1 MNAAKK
7 ISLNGNDWKMKEF
20 VGMDWVWRDS
30 VKPDTGDVRWWYP
43 ATVPGSVMHDLA
55 ANGLIPDP
63 HYECNTKLGTTSP
76 QNRSASALPASI
88 PGWCMYRIASMFG

>member
-63 HYECNTKLGTTSP
+63 HYECNETV
-76 QNRSASALPASI
+76 SI
-88 PGWCMYRIASMFG
+88 PQLSWGNNRCKWR